1 MLQQQRS
8 SSLELASAGE
18 VLADELD
25 NAVARL
31 AATEAELAQER
42 AVAAELRYQMEAL
55 TEAYNQ
61 AGGCCCLACLAGV
74 CCAVLCCGACCGQ
87 GPGTRC
93 SAAMAHAAYCALAIP
108 SCLAPACNLQHV
120 GCT

>member
-1 MLQQQRS
+1 MLEQQRS

-61 AGGCCCLACLAGV
+61 AGAWHCLA
-74 CCAVLCCGACCGQ
+74 
-87 GPGTRC
+87 
-93 SAAMAHAAYCALAIP
+93 
-108 SCLAPACNLQHV
+108 
-120 GCT
+120 